1 MVVVRLVSGKGWL
14 FQHLLRWL
22 WVPGGGGSFS
32 IAIVGFC
39 FREAVA
45 SVASLAPAFVL
56 GFCYFSS
63 FRSTSLSLFDPS
75 VWFEVYVF
83 VGFEYLEGLVEWL
96 SSGFD
101 LAVDG
106 GR

>member
-14 FQHLLRWL
+14 FQHLLRRF

-45 SVASLAPAFVL
+45 SAASLAPAFGFFL
-56 GFCYFSS
+56 G
-63 FRSTSLSLFDPS
+63 LLF
-75 VWFEVYVF
+75 FF
-83 VGFEYLEGLVEWL
+83 I
-96 SSGFD
+96 
-101 LAVDG
+101 
-106 GR
+106 

>member
-1 MVVVRLVSGKGWL
+1 MVVVQLVSGKRWL
-14 FQHLLRWL
+14 FQHLLRRL

-32 IAIVGFC
+32 IAIAVNH
-39 FREAVA
+39 FRRRWLHDIIA
-45 SVASLAPAFVL
+45 SAFVL
-56 GFCYFSS
+56 GFFYFSS

-101 LAVDG
+101 FAVDG